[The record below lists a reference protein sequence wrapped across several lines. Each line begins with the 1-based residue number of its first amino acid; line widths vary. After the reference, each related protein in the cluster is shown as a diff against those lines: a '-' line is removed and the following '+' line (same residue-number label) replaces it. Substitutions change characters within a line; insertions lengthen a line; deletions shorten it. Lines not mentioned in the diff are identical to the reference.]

1 MAGWISITTM
11 VRNIHQHFAQEDQD
25 FIDRSLEIFQR
36 VQDYYHFETTSF
48 LNPHQVAIMRNI
60 GKQYDLQA
68 FVSSDFFPSEL
79 AKVLIAPPYYEFNPE
94 DFEISLL
101 EIVYASKFY
110 KINHSQ
116 IMGTLLNQLGIERKT
131 FGDILVIEDRAQIFV
146 DKKLAQYFIDNVLKI
161 SKSPVKLQEVELEEQ
176 LIEQKVTVTKD
187 ILVSSLR
194 LDKLVASIF
203 KLLRSQAV
211 QLISAKHVKLNY
223 AVSDKPD
230 QQIELDDL
238 ISVRRFGRA
247 KVLSENGFSK
257 NGKHKLTV
265 ELLSSK

>member
-1 MAGWISITTM
+1 MM
-11 VRNIHQHFAQEDQD
+11 KDLYQHFSHEDRE
-25 FIDRSLEIFQR
+25 FIDRSLELLQR
-36 VQDYYHFETTSF
+36 VQDTYAFETTSF
-48 LNPHQVAIMRNI
+48 LNPHQVSILKNI
-60 GKQYDLQA
+60 GKQYDVQVFA
-68 FVSSDFFPSEL
+68 SSDYFPSEL
-79 AKVLIAPPYYEFNPE
+79 AKVLVAPSYYQLNMD
-94 DFEISLL
+94 DFELSLL
-101 EIVYASKFY
+101 EISYASKFY

-176 LIEQKVTVTKD
+176 LFEQKVTVTKD

-203 KLLRSQAV
+203 KLSRSQAV